1 MQLLFNQAGYATER
15 KNVPQ
20 SRGIKKADLHVK
32 DFRLEGIR
40 DVIIDVTLRSEFHG
54 SCIDSPRNGVASYAD
69 PNGVIDAAVKAK
81 VDNSRRKSPLILP
94 EVVMTAG
101 RKKCFERRVRLFI
114 MQHAKGTYKTKTLG
128 SLLGSLY

>member
-1 MQLLFNQAGYATER
+1 M
-15 KNVPQ
+15 
-20 SRGIKKADLHVK
+20 KKADLHVK

-40 DVIIDVTLRSEFHG
+40 DVTLRGEFHG

-128 SLLGSLY
+128 SPSLCDEYWFLFTKWQVA